1 MHPVANF
8 KSRLTLHL
16 PENRAPDLCQSDLIS
31 PIGRLSLSPSARVKV
46 SFFLYF

>member
-1 MHPVANF
+1 MHPVAKF